1 MLEEKEILSNIER
14 LKADVLA
21 CCRDPEHPPRILP
34 VTKTQP
40 AGQILPLQKVGLT
53 VIGENH
59 AQEIL
64 EKFPTLGA
72 DFEFHMIGRLQT
84 NKIKY
89 IINRVCLVQSL
100 DSIHLAQA
108 LDAKAQACGIVMP
121 VLVQLNAGREAQK
134 GGLPPEE
141 IISFAR
147 ECARLPGIAVRGLM
161 AVTPKVDDPES
172 VRPLFRQARELFER
186 LRDEAIEGVDCR
198 ELSMGMSHDYR
209 IAAQEGATMLRI
221 GSAIFGERKYH

>member
-1 MLEEKEILSNIER
+1 
-14 LKADVLA
+14 
-21 CCRDPEHPPRILP
+21 
-34 VTKTQP
+34 
-40 AGQILPLQKVGLT
+40 
-53 VIGENH
+53 
-59 AQEIL
+59 
-64 EKFPTLGA
+64 
-72 DFEFHMIGRLQT
+72 
-84 NKIKY
+84 
-89 IINRVCLVQSL
+89 
-100 DSIHLAQA
+100 
-108 LDAKAQACGIVMP
+108 MP

-172 VRPLFRQARELFER
+172 VRILFRQARELFER
-186 LRDEAIEGVDCR
+186 LRNEAIEGVDCR

-221 GSAIFGERKYH
+221 GSAIFGERTYH